1 MTRRT
6 AIGMIAV
13 LLLAAAAIVLLPRHA
28 QRRPPPTTV
37 PDVAMTQLNG
47 APLRMA
53 DYRGKV
59 VLLDFWAS
67 WCSPCREETPRLVG
81 WQTAYESRGLQV
93 IGVAMDDNPADAEK
107 FRREFHI
114 NYPVVAGSAQ
124 LAERFGGILG
134 LPVNIVIARDGAIV
148 ARHVGLVD
156 PEVLRREIKAQL
168 AR

>member
-6 AIGMIAV
+6 ATGMVAV
-13 LLLAAAAIVLLPRHA
+13 VLLAAAAIFLLQRHA
-28 QRRPPPTTV
+28 PRRPPPTTV

-47 APLRMA
+47 APLRLA

-67 WCSPCREETPRLVG
+67 WCSPCREEIPRFVE
-81 WQTAYESRGLQV
+81 WQTAYEARGLQV
-93 IGVAMDDNPADAEK
+93 IGVAMDDNPAAAET
-107 FRREFHI
+107 FRREYRI
-114 NYPVVAGSAQ
+114 DYPVVAGSAQ
-124 LAERFGGILG
+124 LADRFGGILG

-156 PEVLRREIKAQL
+156 PGILRREIEAQL